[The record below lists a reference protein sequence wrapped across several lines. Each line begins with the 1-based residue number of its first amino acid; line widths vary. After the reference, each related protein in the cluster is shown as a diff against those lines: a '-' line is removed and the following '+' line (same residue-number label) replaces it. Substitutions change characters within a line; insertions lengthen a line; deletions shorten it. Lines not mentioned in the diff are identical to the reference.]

1 MFLDIIELGTENKNS
16 RFGKT
21 AIKSGLRFVEKLLIG
36 PQRYLYKFKKTNK
49 KMKASTIFNRF

>member
-16 RFGKT
+16 HFGKT

-36 PQRYLYKFKKTNK
+36 PQRYLYKFKKNK
-49 KMKASTIFNRF
+49 QKNESINNL